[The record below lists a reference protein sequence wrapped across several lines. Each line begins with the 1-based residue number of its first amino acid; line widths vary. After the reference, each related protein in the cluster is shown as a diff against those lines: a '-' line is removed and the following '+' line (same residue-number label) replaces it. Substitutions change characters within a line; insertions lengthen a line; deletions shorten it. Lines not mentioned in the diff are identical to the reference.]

1 MFWVEFSGGFEGF
14 LMVFVVLWGFSGW
27 FFWGVGFRE
36 ESFSSLQLPSFNF
49 GVLLLEETVMCSF

>member
-1 MFWVEFSGGFEGF
+1 
-14 LMVFVVLWGFSGW
+14 MVFVVLWGFSGW